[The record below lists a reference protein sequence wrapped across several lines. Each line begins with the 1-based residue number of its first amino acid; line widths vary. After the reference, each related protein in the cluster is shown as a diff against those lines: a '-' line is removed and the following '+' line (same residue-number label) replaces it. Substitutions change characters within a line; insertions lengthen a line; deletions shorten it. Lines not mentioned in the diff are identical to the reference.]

1 MIDHDRLFKELLTTF
16 FVEFIELFLPDVAAY
31 LERDSIA
38 FLDKELFTDI
48 TAGERYEADL
58 IVKAQFQEQESFFLI
73 HLEHQAQNQAQF
85 GKRMFRYFARLS
97 EKHDL
102 PVYPIALFSYNAPH
116 RPEPNAYQVVFPNKI
131 VLQFNYDVI
140 QLNRL
145 NWRDFM
151 RNPNPVASAL
161 MAKMNIAPEERPR
174 VKLECLRLLAT
185 LRLDPAKMQLIS
197 GFIDTYLQLNTEE
210 EARLRSEIATI
221 EPTEQEAVMQI
232 VTSWMRE
239 GIEQGLQQGR
249 QEGLQQ
255 GIQLGLQQGLQL
267 GRQEGESALILR
279 LITRRFGLIE
289 PELQESI
296 RQLTLP
302 QLETLAEAL
311 LEFSDRTDL
320 VTWLQQ
326 VSQHSDIERS

>member
-16 FVEFIELFLPDVAAY
+16 FVEFLELFLPDVAAY
-31 LERDSIA
+31 LERDSVQ
-38 FLDKELFTDI
+38 FLDKEVFTDV

-58 IVKAQFQEQESFFLI
+58 VVQARFQEEDSFFLI
-73 HLEHQAQNQAQF
+73 HLEHQAQNQPQF
-85 GKRMFRYFARLS
+85 GKRMFRYFARLC

-102 PVYPIALFSYNAPH
+102 PVYPIALFSYNIPR
-116 RPEPNAYQVVFPNKI
+116 RPEPNSYQVEFSNKV

-145 NWRDFM
+145 NWRDFV
-151 RNPNPVASAL
+151 RNQNPVASAL

-197 GFIDTYLQLNTEE
+197 GFIDTYLQLNADE
-210 EARLRSEIATI
+210 EALLRAEIARI
-221 EPTEQEAVMQI
+221 EPAEQEAVMQI

-249 QEGLQQ
+249 QEGLER
-255 GIQLGLQQGLQL
+255 GIQLGLQQGLQQ
-267 GRQEGESALILR
+267 GRREGESALILR
-279 LITRRFGLIE
+279 LLTRRFGLIDFE
-289 PELQESI
+289 IQDRI
-296 RQLTLP
+296 RQLSLP
-302 QLETLAEAL
+302 QLENLAEAL
-311 LEFSDRTDL
+311 LDFSDTTDL
-320 VTWLQQ
+320 VSWLQRL
-326 VSQHSDIERS
+326 SEPSNAGE